1 MSCDPEEHVRR
12 LAQAAVVRVPSA
24 ANRAGEGG
32 RRSTLF
38 ARSRCCLVQ
47 TAVQLIEAAR
57 LAQAVVRSGLKT
69 AFAVNGV
76 AHAQARLL
84 IGEYFQRVQRANDL
98 AKRPLADWLIEG
110 G

>member
-1 MSCDPEEHVRR
+1 M
-12 LAQAAVVRVPSA
+12 L
-24 ANRAGEGG
+24 
-32 RRSTLF
+32 
-38 ARSRCCLVQ
+38 LVQ

-98 AKRPLADWLIEG
+98 AKRPLVDWLIEG